1 MRKRIRQWLNSEFA
15 FLQGNILVEVLCSI
29 FTVFSESIVNPFR
42 SLFIRELGA
51 TPTVLGLMDST
62 GRAIHATIRLPG
74 GHIADKYG
82 RKRIIYLMTFGMS
95 LSFLLYALAPSWEFI
110 LIGIII
116 ANISALYYPAIG
128 ALVTDS
134 IPPDTRGK
142 GYATTQTIPKIL
154 AVASPAIAGILIDRM
169 GLLDGM
175 RIGYTIATFAFVIV
189 AFLRLFFLEETLENP
204 HDFDINEL
212 KNDIV
217 TSITSIRGTWSIIPR
232 NLKGFIYNM
241 SISGFAGPFF
251 YTVSAFYVIDIIGL
265 SSVEWGLIGTAGLA
279 ILILIGFPAGKI
291 VDRIGRVK
299 SIRLVYLMWFPFLL
313 WFIFARDFPTLFV
326 IFAVRSLIGTLYDP
340 AFMALRGDLIPREL
354 RGRVIALIG
363 MILSLV
369 SIPSSAIAG
378 VLYQWNPVSPFFA
391 NLCFQIFAL
400 VVLIYYVKEPQKRE
414 V

>member
-15 FLQGNILVEVLCSI
+15 FLQGNILVEVICSI

-42 SLFIRELGA
+42 SLYIRELGA

-62 GRAIHATIRLPG
+62 GRAIDTTIRLPG

-95 LSFLLYALAPSWEFI
+95 LSFLLYALAPSWEII

-128 ALVTDS
+128 ALKTDS
-134 IPPDTRGK
+134 IPPDARGK
-142 GYATTQTIPKIL
+142 GYAITQTIPKIL

-175 RIGYTIATFAFVIV
+175 RIGYTIATLAFVIV

-204 HDFDINEL
+204 HEFDIKEL

-217 TSITSIRGTWSIIPR
+217 TSITSIRGTWGIIPR
-232 NLKGFIYNM
+232 NLKAFILAM

-251 YTVSAFYVIDIIGL
+251 YTVSAFYVIDVIGL

-279 ILILIGFPAGKI
+279 ISILFGFPLGKI
-291 VDRIGRVK
+291 VDRIGRLK
-299 SIRLVYLMWFPFLL
+299 SVRLAFLIWIPFLL
-313 WFIFARDFPTLFV
+313 WFILARDFATLLV
-326 IFAVRSLIGTLYDP
+326 IFVVRSLIGTFYEP

-354 RGRVIALIG
+354 RGRVIALFG

-378 VLYQWNPVSPFFA
+378 VLYQWNPRYPFFA
-391 NLCFQIFAL
+391 NLCFQTFTL